1 MSLILNA
8 NQTWEDISK
17 EAKDEMLDSYWEHGF
32 HLIPCGSKEEY
43 IPEYFR
49 KRHTFDTEEEI
60 KSRWAKAPRVKWEA
74 FQRTQ
79 PTREE
84 MNDWI
89 EKFPKANWAALT
101 GINFV
106 VLDADSQEAVDFIE
120 SKKITGTTL
129 KQVTPRGGMHFFYS
143 VNPNYEIRNSAGQN
157 KLDIRGVGGYVMMCP
172 SHDYFFI
179 NESQIPVSDMDDLPC
194 LQPEDLQKISEFNN
208 VGKVQSI
215 VTEKLDDVGTNIGT
229 RNDKLARLVG
239 RWIKEGWGQRDILI
253 KAQDWNQSNVP
264 PMSPMEVTNTTM
276 SIVNGHIKRH
286 PEDVEMGMLRWETSK
301 WEVHLEDEQKEILK
315 QEDPIENLA
324 EDKKE
329 KGPLG
334 LMPWKDF
341 SALDIEV
348 PTEFWG
354 DKFIFQRA
362 RVLMIGKP
370 KIGKSHWLGAFATAA
385 ATGTEFMGKS
395 FPRPLKVM
403 WLQAE
408 IIEAYITER
417 VNLYL
422 TPYETQSEYIDA
434 LGENLIVSGRLR
446 KNLLKDSDIDMV
458 SEEIAFH
465 KPDIVMLDPFINF
478 FDGEENSNADIHKLL
493 GRVDRLIELHNVCF
507 IIAHHTGKDRQD
519 DMSFMSARGG
529 SVFAGWF
536 DSGIK
541 LLGEKPNVTLFYEAR
556 NAREPESHAAYFN
569 FDTGLWNTV
578 DFDAEKQVDEVDIAH
593 TVANSMDKTKFYTR
607 AELELQARK
616 ALKDR
621 GLPSGVGK
629 GKAAV
634 SYVQKYL
641 GGRVLTHAIPGKQTW
656 HWLVNNEGTKPWE
669 NEE

>member
-89 EKFPKANWAALT
+89 EKFPKSNWAALT

-157 KLDIRGVGGYVMMCP
+157 KLDIRGIGGYVMMCP

-239 RWIKEGWGQRDILI
+239 RWVKEGWGQRDILI

-324 EDKKE
+324 EDKEE

-334 LMPWKDF
+334 LMPWKEF

-348 PTEFWG
+348 PTEYWG

-578 DFDAEKQVDEVDIAH
+578 DFDAEKQVDEVDVAH

-669 NEE
+669 EE

>member
-8 NQTWEDISK
+8 NQTWEKISK
-17 EAKDEMLDSYWEHGF
+17 DVKDEMLDSYWEHGF
-32 HLIPCGSKEEY
+32 HLIPCGSKDEY

-60 KSRWAKAPRVKWEA
+60 KARWAKAPRVKWEP

-79 PTREE
+79 PTRRQ
-84 MNDWI
+84 MNEWLQ
-89 EKFPKANWAALT
+89 KFPLSNWAALT

-106 VLDADSQEAVDFIE
+106 VLDADSQEAVEFIE
-120 SKKITGTTL
+120 SKKITGTPL
-129 KQVTPRGGMHFFYS
+129 KQMTPRGGMHFFYS
-143 VNPNYEIRNSAGQN
+143 INPGLEVRNSAGQN
-157 KLDIRGVGGYVMMCP
+157 KLDIRGTGGYVMLCP

-179 NESQIPVSDMDDLPC
+179 NDSHTSISDIDELPC
-194 LQPEDLQKISEFNN
+194 LQPEDLQRIAEFNN
-208 VGKVQSI
+208 VGHTQNVVSG
-215 VTEKLDDVGTNIGT
+215 KLDSVGTDIGT

-239 RWIKEGWGQRDILI
+239 KWIKEGWGQRDILI
-253 KAQDWNQSNVP
+253 KAQDWNQTNIP
-264 PMSPMEVTNTTM
+264 PMSPMEVTTTTM

-324 EDKKE
+324 EE
-329 KGPLG
+329 KPERGPLG

-341 SALDIEV
+341 SALDIET
-348 PTEFWG
+348 PTEYWG
-354 DKFIFQRA
+354 DKFIFQQA

-385 ATGTEFMGKS
+385 STGTEFMGKS
-395 FPRPLKVM
+395 FPRPLRVM

-408 IIEAYITER
+408 IIEAYIAER

-422 TPYETQSEYIDA
+422 TSYETQPEYLES

-465 KPDIVMLDPFINF
+465 QPDIVMLDPFINF

-541 LLGEKPNVTLFYEAR
+541 LPGDKPNVTLFYEAR
-556 NAREPESHAAYFN
+556 NAREPESHGAYFN
-569 FDTGLWNTV
+569 FDTGLWNIV

-616 ALKDR
+616 GLKDR

-656 HWLVNNEGTKPWE
+656 HWLVSNEGVKPWE
-669 NEE
+669 EE

>member
-89 EKFPKANWAALT
+89 DKFPKANWAALT

-129 KQVTPRGGMHFFYS
+129 KQATPRGGMHFFYS
-143 VNPNYEIRNSAGQN
+143 VNPSYEIRNSAGQN
-157 KLDIRGVGGYVMMCP
+157 KLDVRGTGGYVMMCP

-239 RWIKEGWGQRDILI
+239 RWVKEGWGQRDILI

-334 LMPWKDF
+334 LMPWKEF

-348 PTEFWG
+348 PTEYWG

-434 LGENLIVSGRLR
+434 LGDNLIVSGRLR

-578 DFDAEKQVDEVDIAH
+578 DFDAEKQVDEVDVAH

-669 NEE
+669 EE

>member
-84 MNDWI
+84 MNDWLD
-89 EKFPKANWAALT
+89 KFPKANWAALT

-120 SKKITGTTL
+120 SKQITGTTL
-129 KQVTPRGGMHFFYS
+129 KQATPRGGMHFFYS
-143 VNPNYEIRNSAGQN
+143 VNPSYEIRNSAGQN
-157 KLDIRGVGGYVMMCP
+157 KLDVRGTGGYVMMCP

-239 RWIKEGWGQRDILI
+239 RWVKEGWGQRDILI

-334 LMPWKDF
+334 LMPWKEF

-348 PTEFWG
+348 PTEYWG

-434 LGENLIVSGRLR
+434 LGDNLIVSGRLR

-519 DMSFMSARGG
+519 DLSFMSARGG

-541 LLGEKPNVTLFYEAR
+541 LLGDKPNVTLFYEAR

-569 FDTGLWNTV
+569 FDTGVWNIV
-578 DFDAEKQVDEVDIAH
+578 DFDAEKQVDEVDVAH

-669 NEE
+669 EE

>member
-89 EKFPKANWAALT
+89 DKFPKANWAALT

-129 KQVTPRGGMHFFYS
+129 KQATPRGGMHFFYS
-143 VNPNYEIRNSAGQN
+143 VNPSYEIRNSAGQN

-215 VTEKLDDVGTNIGT
+215 VTEKLDNVGTNIGT

-239 RWIKEGWGQRDILI
+239 RWVKEGWGQRDILI

-324 EDKKE
+324 ENKKE

-334 LMPWKDF
+334 LMPWKEF

-348 PTEFWG
+348 PTEYWG

-434 LGENLIVSGRLR
+434 LGDNLIVSGRLR

-578 DFDAEKQVDEVDIAH
+578 DFDAEKQVDEVDVAH

-669 NEE
+669 EE

>member
-8 NQTWEDISK
+8 NQTWEKISK
-17 EAKDEMLDSYWEHGF
+17 DVKNEMLDSYWEHGF
-32 HLIPCGSKEEY
+32 HLIPCGSKDEY

-60 KSRWAKAPRVKWEA
+60 KARWAKAPRVKWEP

-79 PTREE
+79 PTRRQ
-84 MNDWI
+84 MNEWLQ
-89 EKFPKANWAALT
+89 KFPLSNWAALT

-106 VLDADSQEAVDFIE
+106 VLDADSQEAVEFIE
-120 SKKITGTTL
+120 SKKITGTPL
-129 KQVTPRGGMHFFYS
+129 KQMTPRGGMHFFYS
-143 VNPNYEIRNSAGQN
+143 INPGIEVRNSAGQN
-157 KLDIRGVGGYVMMCP
+157 KLDIRGTGGYVMLCP

-179 NESQIPVSDMDDLPC
+179 NDSHTSISDIDELPC
-194 LQPEDLQKISEFNN
+194 LQPEDLQRIAEFNN
-208 VGKVQSI
+208 VGHTQNVVSG
-215 VTEKLDDVGTNIGT
+215 KLDSVGTDIGT

-239 RWIKEGWGQRDILI
+239 KWIKEGWGQRDILI
-253 KAQDWNQSNVP
+253 KAQDWNQTNIP
-264 PMSPMEVTNTTM
+264 PMSPMEVTTTTM

-324 EDKKE
+324 EE
-329 KGPLG
+329 KPERGPLG

-341 SALDIEV
+341 SALDIET
-348 PTEFWG
+348 PTEYWG
-354 DKFIFQRA
+354 DKFIFQQA

-385 ATGTEFMGKS
+385 STGTEFMGKS
-395 FPRPLKVM
+395 FPRPLRVM

-422 TPYETQSEYIDA
+422 TPYEEQPEYVES

-458 SEEIAFH
+458 SEEIDFH
-465 KPDIVMLDPFINF
+465 QPDIVMLDPFINF

-541 LLGEKPNVTLFYEAR
+541 LLGDKPNVTLFYEAR
-556 NAREPESHAAYFN
+556 NAREPESHGAYFN
-569 FDTGLWNTV
+569 FDTGLWNIV

-616 ALKDR
+616 GLKDR

-656 HWLVNNEGTKPWE
+656 HWLVSNEGVKPWE
-669 NEE
+669 EE

>member
-253 KAQDWNQSNVP
+253 KAQDWNQTNVP
-264 PMSPMEVTNTTM
+264 PMSPMEVTTTTM

-324 EDKKE
+324 EEKEE

-385 ATGTEFMGKS
+385 CTGTEFMGKS

-529 SVFAGWF
+529 SVFSGWF

>member
-253 KAQDWNQSNVP
+253 KAQDWNQTNVP
-264 PMSPMEVTNTTM
+264 PMSPMEVTTTTM

-324 EDKKE
+324 EDKEE

-385 ATGTEFMGKS
+385 CTGTEFMGKS

-569 FDTGLWNTV
+569 FDTGLWNIV

>member
-89 EKFPKANWAALT
+89 EKFPKSNWAALT

-120 SKKITGTTL
+120 SKKI
-129 KQVTPRGGMHFFYS
+129 S

-157 KLDIRGVGGYVMMCP
+157 KLDIRGIGGYVMMCP

-239 RWIKEGWGQRDILI
+239 RWVKEGWGQRDILI
-253 KAQDWNQSNVP
+253 KAQDWNQTNVP

-334 LMPWKDF
+334 LMPWKEF

-578 DFDAEKQVDEVDIAH
+578 DFDAEKQVDEVDVAH

-669 NEE
+669 EE

>member
-253 KAQDWNQSNVP
+253 KAQDWNQTNVP
-264 PMSPMEVTNTTM
+264 PMSPMEVTTTTM

-324 EDKKE
+324 EDKEE

-385 ATGTEFMGKS
+385 CTGTEFMGKS

-578 DFDAEKQVDEVDIAH
+578 DFDAEKQVDEVDVAH
-593 TVANSMDKTKFYTR
+593 PVANSMDKTKFYTR

>member
-8 NQTWEDISK
+8 NQTWEKISK
-17 EAKDEMLDSYWEHGF
+17 DVKDEMLDSYWEHGF
-32 HLIPCGSKEEY
+32 HLIPCGSKDEY

-60 KSRWAKAPRVKWEA
+60 KARWAKAPRVKWEP

-79 PTREE
+79 PTRRQ
-84 MNDWI
+84 MNEWLQ
-89 EKFPKANWAALT
+89 KFPLSNWAALT

-106 VLDADSQEAVDFIE
+106 VLDADSQEAVEFIE
-120 SKKITGTTL
+120 SKKITGTPL
-129 KQVTPRGGMHFFYS
+129 KQMTPRGGMHFFYS
-143 VNPNYEIRNSAGQN
+143 INPGLEVRNSAGQN
-157 KLDIRGVGGYVMMCP
+157 KLDIRGTGGYVMLCP

-179 NESQIPVSDMDDLPC
+179 NDSHTSISDIDELPC
-194 LQPEDLQKISEFNN
+194 LQPEDLQRIAEFNN
-208 VGKVQSI
+208 VGHTQNVVSG
-215 VTEKLDDVGTNIGT
+215 KLDSVGTDIGT

-239 RWIKEGWGQRDILI
+239 KWIKEGWGQRDILI
-253 KAQDWNQSNVP
+253 KAQDWNQTNIP
-264 PMSPMEVTNTTM
+264 PMSPTEVTTTTM

-324 EDKKE
+324 EE
-329 KGPLG
+329 KPERGPLG

-341 SALDIEV
+341 SALDIET
-348 PTEFWG
+348 PTEYWG
-354 DKFIFQRA
+354 DKFIFQQA

-385 ATGTEFMGKS
+385 STGTEFMGKS
-395 FPRPLKVM
+395 FPRPLRVM

-422 TPYETQSEYIDA
+422 TPYEEQSEYVES

-465 KPDIVMLDPFINF
+465 QPDIVMLDPFINF

-541 LLGEKPNVTLFYEAR
+541 LLGDKPNVTLFYEAR
-556 NAREPESHAAYFN
+556 NAREPESHGAYFN
-569 FDTGLWNTV
+569 FDTGLWNIV

-616 ALKDR
+616 GLKDR

-656 HWLVNNEGTKPWE
+656 HWLVSNEGVKPWE
-669 NEE
+669 EE

>member
-89 EKFPKANWAALT
+89 EKFPKSNWAALT

-143 VNPNYEIRNSAGQN
+143 VNPSYEIRNSAGQN

-215 VTEKLDDVGTNIGT
+215 VTEKLDNVGTNIGT

-239 RWIKEGWGQRDILI
+239 RWVKEGWGQRDILI

-324 EDKKE
+324 ENKKE

-334 LMPWKDF
+334 LMPWKEF

-348 PTEFWG
+348 PTEYWG

-434 LGENLIVSGRLR
+434 LGDNLIVSGRLR

-578 DFDAEKQVDEVDIAH
+578 DFDAEKQVDEVDVAH

-669 NEE
+669 EE

>member
-172 SHDYFFI
+172 SHDYFFV

-253 KAQDWNQSNVP
+253 KAQDWNQTNVP
-264 PMSPMEVTNTTM
+264 PMSPMEVTTTTM

-385 ATGTEFMGKS
+385 CTGTEFMGKS

-493 GRVDRLIELHNVCF
+493 GRVDRLIDLHNVCF

>member
-89 EKFPKANWAALT
+89 DKFPKANWAALT

-129 KQVTPRGGMHFFYS
+129 KQATPRGGMHFFYS
-143 VNPNYEIRNSAGQN
+143 VNPSYEIRNSAGQN

-239 RWIKEGWGQRDILI
+239 RWVKEGWGQRDILI

-334 LMPWKDF
+334 LMPWKEF

-348 PTEFWG
+348 PTEYWG

-434 LGENLIVSGRLR
+434 LGDNLIVSGRLR

-578 DFDAEKQVDEVDIAH
+578 DFDAEKQVDEVDVAH

-669 NEE
+669 EE

>member
-89 EKFPKANWAALT
+89 DKFPKANWAALT

-129 KQVTPRGGMHFFYS
+129 KQATPRGGMHFFYS
-143 VNPNYEIRNSAGQN
+143 VNPSYEIRNSAGQN

-179 NESQIPVSDMDDLPC
+179 NESQIPVADMDDLPC

-215 VTEKLDDVGTNIGT
+215 VTEKLDNVGTNIGT

-239 RWIKEGWGQRDILI
+239 RWVKEGWGQRDILI

-324 EDKKE
+324 ENKKE

-334 LMPWKDF
+334 LMPWKEF

-348 PTEFWG
+348 PTEYWG

-434 LGENLIVSGRLR
+434 LGDNLIVSGRLR

-578 DFDAEKQVDEVDIAH
+578 DFDAEKQVDEVDVAH

-669 NEE
+669 EE

>member
-172 SHDYFFI
+172 SHDYFFV

-253 KAQDWNQSNVP
+253 KAQDWNQTNVP
-264 PMSPMEVTNTTM
+264 PMSPMEVTTTTM

-324 EDKKE
+324 EDKEE

-385 ATGTEFMGKS
+385 CTGTEFMGKS

-422 TPYETQSEYIDA
+422 TPYETKSEYIDA
-434 LGENLIVSGRLR
+434 LGETLIVSGRLR

-529 SVFAGWF
+529 NVFAGWF

-578 DFDAEKQVDEVDIAH
+578 DFDAEKQVDEVDVAH

>member
-179 NESQIPVSDMDDLPC
+179 NESQIPASDMDDLPC

-253 KAQDWNQSNVP
+253 KAQDWNQTNVP
-264 PMSPMEVTNTTM
+264 PMSPMEVTTTTM

-324 EDKKE
+324 EDKEE

-385 ATGTEFMGKS
+385 CTGTEFMGKS

>member
-106 VLDADSQEAVDFIE
+106 VLDADSQEAIDFIE

-215 VTEKLDDVGTNIGT
+215 VTEKLYDVGTNIGT

-253 KAQDWNQSNVP
+253 KAQDWNQTNVP
-264 PMSPMEVTNTTM
+264 PMSPMEVTTTTM

-324 EDKKE
+324 EDKEE

-385 ATGTEFMGKS
+385 CTGTEFMGKS

>member
-8 NQTWEDISK
+8 NQTWEKISK
-17 EAKDEMLDSYWEHGF
+17 DVKDEMLDSYWEHGF
-32 HLIPCGSKEEY
+32 HLIPCGSKDEY

-60 KSRWAKAPRVKWEA
+60 KARWAKAPRVKWEP

-79 PTREE
+79 PTRRQ
-84 MNDWI
+84 MNEWLQ
-89 EKFPKANWAALT
+89 KFPLSNWAALT

-106 VLDADSQEAVDFIE
+106 VLDADSQEAVEFIE
-120 SKKITGTTL
+120 SKKITGTPL
-129 KQVTPRGGMHFFYS
+129 KQMTPRGGMHFFYS
-143 VNPNYEIRNSAGQN
+143 INPGLEVRNSAGQN
-157 KLDIRGVGGYVMMCP
+157 KLDIRGTGGYVMLCP

-179 NESQIPVSDMDDLPC
+179 NDSHTSISDIDELPC
-194 LQPEDLQKISEFNN
+194 LQPEDLQRIAEFNN
-208 VGKVQSI
+208 VGHTQNVVSG
-215 VTEKLDDVGTNIGT
+215 KLDSVGTDIGT

-239 RWIKEGWGQRDILI
+239 KWIKEGWGQRDILI
-253 KAQDWNQSNVP
+253 KAQDWNQTNIP
-264 PMSPMEVTNTTM
+264 PMSPMEVTTTTM

-324 EDKKE
+324 EE
-329 KGPLG
+329 KPERGPLG
-334 LMPWKDF
+334 LLPWKDF
-341 SALDIEV
+341 SALDIET
-348 PTEFWG
+348 PTEYWG
-354 DKFIFQRA
+354 DKFIFQQA

-385 ATGTEFMGKS
+385 STGTEFMGKS
-395 FPRPLKVM
+395 FPRPLRVM

-422 TPYETQSEYIDA
+422 TPYEEQSEYVES

-465 KPDIVMLDPFINF
+465 QPDIVMLDPFINF

-541 LLGEKPNVTLFYEAR
+541 LLGDKPNVTLFYEAR
-556 NAREPESHAAYFN
+556 NAREPESHGAYFN
-569 FDTGLWNTV
+569 FDTGLWNIV

-616 ALKDR
+616 GLKDR

-656 HWLVNNEGTKPWE
+656 HWLVSNEGVKPWE
-669 NEE
+669 EE

>member
-89 EKFPKANWAALT
+89 DKFPKANWAALT

-129 KQVTPRGGMHFFYS
+129 KQATPRGGMHFFYS
-143 VNPNYEIRNSAGQN
+143 VNPSYEIRNSAGQN

-239 RWIKEGWGQRDILI
+239 RWVKEGWGQRDILI

-334 LMPWKDF
+334 LMPWKEF

-348 PTEFWG
+348 PTEYWG

-385 ATGTEFMGKS
+385 CTGTEFMGKS

-578 DFDAEKQVDEVDIAH
+578 DFDAEKQVDEVDVAH

-669 NEE
+669 EE

>member
-172 SHDYFFI
+172 SHDYFFV

-253 KAQDWNQSNVP
+253 KAQDWNQTNVP
-264 PMSPMEVTNTTM
+264 PMSPMEVTTTTM

-385 ATGTEFMGKS
+385 CTGTEFMGKS

>member
-239 RWIKEGWGQRDILI
+239 RWVKEGWGQRDILI

-324 EDKKE
+324 EDKEE

-385 ATGTEFMGKS
+385 CTGTEFMGKS

-434 LGENLIVSGRLR
+434 LGENLNVSGRLR

-669 NEE
+669 EE

>member
-84 MNDWI
+84 MNDWLD
-89 EKFPKANWAALT
+89 KFPKANWAALT

-120 SKKITGTTL
+120 SKQITGTTL
-129 KQVTPRGGMHFFYS
+129 KQATPRGGMHFFYS

-157 KLDIRGVGGYVMMCP
+157 KLDVRGTGGYVMMCP

-239 RWIKEGWGQRDILI
+239 RWVKEGWGQRDILI

-334 LMPWKDF
+334 LMPWKEF

-348 PTEFWG
+348 PTEYWG

-434 LGENLIVSGRLR
+434 LGDNLIVSGRLR

-519 DMSFMSARGG
+519 DLSFMSARGG

-541 LLGEKPNVTLFYEAR
+541 LLGDKPNVTLFYEAR

-569 FDTGLWNTV
+569 FDTGVWNIV
-578 DFDAEKQVDEVDIAH
+578 DFDAEKQVDEVDVAH

-669 NEE
+669 EE

>member
-324 EDKKE
+324 EDKEE

-385 ATGTEFMGKS
+385 CTGTEFMGKS

>member
-8 NQTWEDISK
+8 NQTWEKISK
-17 EAKDEMLDSYWEHGF
+17 DVKNEMLDSYWEHGF
-32 HLIPCGSKEEY
+32 HLIPCGSKDEY

-60 KSRWAKAPRVKWEA
+60 KARWAKAPRVKWEP

-79 PTREE
+79 PTRRQ
-84 MNDWI
+84 MNEWLQ
-89 EKFPKANWAALT
+89 KFPLSNWAALT

-106 VLDADSQEAVDFIE
+106 VLDADSQEAVEFIE
-120 SKKITGTTL
+120 SKKITGTPL
-129 KQVTPRGGMHFFYS
+129 KQMTPRGGMHFFYS
-143 VNPNYEIRNSAGQN
+143 INPGIEVRNSAGQN
-157 KLDIRGVGGYVMMCP
+157 KLDIRGTGGYVMLCP

-179 NESQIPVSDMDDLPC
+179 NDSHTSISDIDELPC
-194 LQPEDLQKISEFNN
+194 LQPEDLQRIAEFNN
-208 VGKVQSI
+208 VGHTQNVVSG
-215 VTEKLDDVGTNIGT
+215 KLDSVGTDIGT

-239 RWIKEGWGQRDILI
+239 KWIKEGWGQRDILI
-253 KAQDWNQSNVP
+253 KAQDWNQTNIP
-264 PMSPMEVTNTTM
+264 PMSPMEVTTTTM

-315 QEDPIENLA
+315 QEDPIENIA
-324 EDKKE
+324 EE
-329 KGPLG
+329 KPEQGPLG
-334 LMPWKDF
+334 LLQWKDF
-341 SALDIEV
+341 SALDIET

-354 DKFIFQRA
+354 DKFIFERA

-385 ATGTEFMGKS
+385 CTGTEFMGKS

-422 TPYETQSEYIDA
+422 TPYETQSEQTDA

-458 SEEIAFH
+458 SEEIEFH
-465 KPDIVMLDPFINF
+465 QPDIVMLDPFINF

-519 DMSFMSARGG
+519 DLSFMSARGG

-541 LLGEKPNVTLFYEAR
+541 LLGDKPNVTLFYEAR

-569 FDTGLWNTV
+569 FDTGVWNIV

-656 HWLVNNEGTKPWE
+656 HWLVSNEGVKPWE
-669 NEE
+669 EE

>member
-89 EKFPKANWAALT
+89 DKFPKANWAALT

-120 SKKITGTTL
+120 SKQITGTTL
-129 KQVTPRGGMHFFYS
+129 KQATPRGGMHFFYS
-143 VNPNYEIRNSAGQN
+143 VNPSYEIRNSAGQN

-239 RWIKEGWGQRDILI
+239 RWVKEGWGQRDILI

-324 EDKKE
+324 ENKKE

-334 LMPWKDF
+334 LMPWKEF

-348 PTEFWG
+348 PTEYWG

-434 LGENLIVSGRLR
+434 LGDNLIVSGRLR

-578 DFDAEKQVDEVDIAH
+578 DFDAEKQVDEVDVAH

-669 NEE
+669 EE

>member
-157 KLDIRGVGGYVMMCP
+157 KLDIRGVGGYVLMGP

-253 KAQDWNQSNVP
+253 KAQDWNQTNVP
-264 PMSPMEVTNTTM
+264 PMSPMEVTTTTM

-324 EDKKE
+324 EDKEE

-385 ATGTEFMGKS
+385 CTGTEFMGKS

-417 VNLYL
+417 VNLYI

-434 LGENLIVSGRLR
+434 LCVNLIVSGRLR

-656 HWLVNNEGTKPWE
+656 HWLVNNEGTKRWE

>member
-89 EKFPKANWAALT
+89 EKFPKSNWAALT

-324 EDKKE
+324 EDKEE

-348 PTEFWG
+348 PTEYWG

-385 ATGTEFMGKS
+385 CTGTEFMGKS

-578 DFDAEKQVDEVDIAH
+578 DFDAEKQVDEVDVAH

-669 NEE
+669 EE

>member
-89 EKFPKANWAALT
+89 DKFPKANWAALT

-120 SKKITGTTL
+120 SKQITGTTL
-129 KQVTPRGGMHFFYS
+129 KQATPRGGMHFFYS
-143 VNPNYEIRNSAGQN
+143 VNPSYEIRNSAGQN

-239 RWIKEGWGQRDILI
+239 RWVKEGWGQRDILI

-264 PMSPMEVTNTTM
+264 PMSPMEVPNTTM

-334 LMPWKDF
+334 LMPWKEF

-348 PTEFWG
+348 PTEYWG

-434 LGENLIVSGRLR
+434 LGDNLIVSGRLR

-578 DFDAEKQVDEVDIAH
+578 DFDAEKQVDEVDVAQ

-669 NEE
+669 EE

>member
-8 NQTWEDISK
+8 NQTWEKISK
-17 EAKDEMLDSYWEHGF
+17 EVKDEMRESYWEHGF
-32 HLIPCGSKEEY
+32 HLIPCGSKDEY

-60 KSRWAKAPRVKWEA
+60 KARWAKAPRVKWEP
-74 FQRTQ
+74 FQRTP
-79 PTREE
+79 PTRQQ
-84 MNDWI
+84 MTQWLQ
-89 EKFPKANWAALT
+89 KFPLSNWAALT

-106 VLDADSQEAVDFIE
+106 VLDADSQEAVEFLE
-120 SKKITGTTL
+120 SKKITGTPL
-129 KQVTPRGGMHFFYS
+129 KQMTPRGGMHFFYS
-143 VNPNYEIRNSAGQN
+143 INPGLEVRNSAGQN
-157 KLDIRGVGGYVMMCP
+157 KLDIRGTGGYVMLCP

-179 NESQIPVSDMDDLPC
+179 NDSHTSISDIDELPC
-194 LQPEDLQKISEFNN
+194 LQPEDLQKIAEFNN
-208 VGKVQSI
+208 VGHTQNVISG
-215 VTEKLDDVGTNIGT
+215 KLDSVGTDIGT

-239 RWIKEGWGQRDILI
+239 KWIKEGWGQRDIMI
-253 KAQDWNQSNVP
+253 KAQDWNQTNIP
-264 PMSPMEVTNTTM
+264 PMSPMEVTTTTM

-324 EDKKE
+324 VE
-329 KGPLG
+329 KPERGPLG

-341 SALDIEV
+341 SALDIET
-348 PTEFWG
+348 PIEYWG
-354 DKFIFQRA
+354 DKFIFQQA

-385 ATGTEFMGKS
+385 STGTEFMGKS
-395 FPRPLKVM
+395 FPRPLRVM

-408 IIEAYITER
+408 IIEAYIAER

-422 TPYETQSEYIDA
+422 TPYESQPEYIES

-465 KPDIVMLDPFINF
+465 QPDIVMLDPFINF

-519 DMSFMSARGG
+519 DLSFMSARGG

-541 LLGEKPNVTLFYEAR
+541 LLGDKPNVTLFYEAR
-556 NAREPESHAAYFN
+556 NAREPESHGAYFN
-569 FDTGLWNTV
+569 FVTGLWNIV

-593 TVANSMDKTKFYTR
+593 TGANSMDKTKFYTR

-616 ALKDR
+616 GLKER
-621 GLPSGVGK
+621 GLPSGMGK

-656 HWLVNNEGTKPWE
+656 HWLVSNEVVKPWE
-669 NEE
+669 KE

>member
-172 SHDYFFI
+172 SHDYFFV

-253 KAQDWNQSNVP
+253 KAQDWNQTNVP
-264 PMSPMEVTNTTM
+264 PMSPMEVTTTTM

-324 EDKKE
+324 EEKEE

-385 ATGTEFMGKS
+385 CTGTEFMGKS

>member
-8 NQTWEDISK
+8 NQTWEKISK
-17 EAKDEMLDSYWEHGF
+17 DVKDEMLDSYWEHGF
-32 HLIPCGSKEEY
+32 HLIPCGSKDEY

-60 KSRWAKAPRVKWEA
+60 KARWAKAPRVKWEP

-79 PTREE
+79 PTRRQ
-84 MNDWI
+84 MNEWLQ
-89 EKFPKANWAALT
+89 KFPLSNWAALT

-106 VLDADSQEAVDFIE
+106 VLDADSQEAVEFIE
-120 SKKITGTTL
+120 SKKITGTPL
-129 KQVTPRGGMHFFYS
+129 KQMTPRGGMHFFYS
-143 VNPNYEIRNSAGQN
+143 INPGLEVRNSAGQN
-157 KLDIRGVGGYVMMCP
+157 KLDIRGTGGYVMLCP

-179 NESQIPVSDMDDLPC
+179 NDSHTSISDIDELPC
-194 LQPEDLQKISEFNN
+194 LQPEDLQRIAEFNN
-208 VGKVQSI
+208 VGHTQNVVSG
-215 VTEKLDDVGTNIGT
+215 KLDSVGTDIGT

-239 RWIKEGWGQRDILI
+239 KWIKEGWGQRDILI
-253 KAQDWNQSNVP
+253 KAQDWNQTNIP
-264 PMSPMEVTNTTM
+264 PMSPMEVTTTTM

-324 EDKKE
+324 EE
-329 KGPLG
+329 KPERGPLG

-341 SALDIEV
+341 SALDIET
-348 PTEFWG
+348 PTEYWG
-354 DKFIFQRA
+354 DKFIFQQA

-385 ATGTEFMGKS
+385 STGTEFMGKS
-395 FPRPLKVM
+395 FPRPLRVM

-422 TPYETQSEYIDA
+422 TPYEEQPEYVES

-465 KPDIVMLDPFINF
+465 QPDIVMLDPFINF

-541 LLGEKPNVTLFYEAR
+541 LLGDKPNVTLFYEAR
-556 NAREPESHAAYFN
+556 NAREPESHGAYFN
-569 FDTGLWNTV
+569 FDTGLWNIV

-616 ALKDR
+616 GLKDR

-656 HWLVNNEGTKPWE
+656 HWLVSNEGVKPWE
-669 NEE
+669 EE

>member
-32 HLIPCGSKEEY
+32 HLIPCGSKDEY
-43 IPEYFR
+43 IPAYFR
-49 KRHTFDTEEEI
+49 KRHTFETEKEI
-60 KSRWAKAPRVKWEA
+60 KARWAKAPRVKWEA

-79 PTREE
+79 PARQE
-84 MNDWI
+84 MDDWI
-89 EKFPKANWAALT
+89 QKFPLANWAALT

-106 VLDADSQEAVDFIE
+106 VLDADSEEAVEFIE
-120 SKKITGTTL
+120 SKKITGTPL
-129 KQVTPRGGMHFFYS
+129 KQMTPRGGMHFFYS
-143 VNPNYEIRNSAGQN
+143 INPNLEIRNSAGQN
-157 KLDIRGVGGYVMMCP
+157 KLDVRGTGGYVMLCP
-172 SHDYFFI
+172 SHDYFF
-179 NESQIPVSDMDDLPC
+179 VSDSVTAIGDMDDLPC
-194 LQPEDLQKISEFNN
+194 LQAQDLQRIGEFNN

-215 VTEKLDDVGTNIGT
+215 VKDTLDDVGTDIGT

-239 RWIKEGWGQRDILI
+239 RWVKEGWGQRDILI
-253 KAQDWNQSNVP
+253 KAQDWNQSNIP
-264 PMSPMEVTNTTM
+264 PMSPTEVTTTTM

-286 PEDVEMGMLRWETSK
+286 PEDVEMGMLRLETSK

-315 QEDPIENLA
+315 QEDPIENIA
-324 EDKKE
+324 EE
-329 KGPLG
+329 KPEQGPLG
-334 LMPWKDF
+334 LLQWKDF
-341 SALDIEV
+341 SALDIET

-354 DKFIFQRA
+354 DKFIFERA

-385 ATGTEFMGKS
+385 CTGTEFMGKS

-422 TPYETQSEYIDA
+422 TPYETQSEQTDA

-458 SEEIAFH
+458 SEEIEFH
-465 KPDIVMLDPFINF
+465 QPDIVMLDPFINF

-519 DMSFMSARGG
+519 DLSFMSARGG

-541 LLGEKPNVTLFYEAR
+541 LLGDKPNVTLFYEAR
-556 NAREPESHAAYFN
+556 NAREPESHGAYFN
-569 FDTGLWNTV
+569 FDTGLWNIV

-616 ALKDR
+616 GLKDR
-621 GLPSGVGK
+621 GLPSGMGK

-656 HWLVNNEGTKPWE
+656 HWLVSNEGVKPWE
-669 NEE
+669 EE

>member
-89 EKFPKANWAALT
+89 DKFPKANWAALT

-120 SKKITGTTL
+120 SKQITGTTL
-129 KQVTPRGGMHFFYS
+129 KQATPRGGMHFFYS
-143 VNPNYEIRNSAGQN
+143 VNPSYEIRNSAGQN

-239 RWIKEGWGQRDILI
+239 RWVKEGWGQRDILI

-334 LMPWKDF
+334 LMPWKEF

-348 PTEFWG
+348 PTEYWG

-434 LGENLIVSGRLR
+434 LGDNLIVSGRLR

-578 DFDAEKQVDEVDIAH
+578 DFDAEKQVDEVDVAH

-669 NEE
+669 EE

>member
-89 EKFPKANWAALT
+89 DKFPKANWAALT

-129 KQVTPRGGMHFFYS
+129 KQATPRGGMHFFYS
-143 VNPNYEIRNSAGQN
+143 VNPSYEIRNSAGQN

-215 VTEKLDDVGTNIGT
+215 VTEKLDNVGTNIGT

-239 RWIKEGWGQRDILI
+239 RWVKEGWGQRDILI

-324 EDKKE
+324 ENKKE

-334 LMPWKDF
+334 LMPWKEF

-348 PTEFWG
+348 PTEYWG

-434 LGENLIVSGRLR
+434 LGDNLIVSGRLR

-569 FDTGLWNTV
+569 FDTGLWNIV
-578 DFDAEKQVDEVDIAH
+578 DFDSEKQVDEVDIAH

-607 AELELQARK
+607 GDLEICARK

-621 GLPSGVGK
+621 GLPNGVVK

-641 GGRVLTHAIPGKQTW
+641 GGRVLTHSIPGKQTW
-656 HWLVNNEGTKPWE
+656 HWLVTNEGSKPWE
-669 NEE
+669 EE